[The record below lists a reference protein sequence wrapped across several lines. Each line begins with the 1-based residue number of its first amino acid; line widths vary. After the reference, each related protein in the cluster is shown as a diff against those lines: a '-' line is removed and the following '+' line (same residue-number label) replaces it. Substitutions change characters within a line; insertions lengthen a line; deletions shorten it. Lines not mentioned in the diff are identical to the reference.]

1 MVCCFLLR
9 CLVLYESK
17 VGVMRKD
24 DGNGG
29 WVREGVEKE
38 VVMGDCWGWSVW
50 KGRVRVDGWYRLR
63 EAIANN

>member
-1 MVCCFLLR
+1 M
-9 CLVLYESK
+9 
-17 VGVMRKD
+17 GVMRKD